1 MCCSCFGI
9 AGVTESAVGA
19 SSVRRMRSA
28 VIAIATFEGF
38 TDESSPIPCFAIYD
52 IRFRTAVFDGYGRQF
67 YPRIDRLRGMSV
79 GTDQLLGKQMKTENQ
94 LLVEA
99 SQTISRMKQEQALAA
114 EAIAAL
120 SSDNAL
126 LKARLR
132 IADLKLERRTEHA

>member
-1 MCCSCFGI
+1 
-9 AGVTESAVGA
+9 
-19 SSVRRMRSA
+19 
-28 VIAIATFEGF
+28 
-38 TDESSPIPCFAIYD
+38 
-52 IRFRTAVFDGYGRQF
+52 
-67 YPRIDRLRGMSV
+67 
-79 GTDQLLGKQMKTENQ
+79 MKTENQ